1 MLLFLIS
8 CEITFTETTD
18 KLMCSDKVFAKL
30 SVFNNIL
37 FYQYILKDFYRK
49 K

>member
-18 KLMCSDKVFAKL
+18 KLMCSDKVFEL